1 MKPLLWLVLLLSF
14 LSTGRAVILGYDV
27 DFTPPD
33 GWEQVKPDQSSPF
46 PTLKF
51 VPKDGRNAAVFVTLI
66 PPELMVVDDAASLA
80 KFFQFLCIIYLPT
93 PDAKITA
100 KELKLPHGSGLYYS
114 FEDPALIGKPVKPK
128 DYKFAT
134 PVGLWLPPGRTIQAT
149 LFTDSLS
156 SRDFTE
162 GMQLLR
168 SAVPAADAT
177 DSASEKI

>member
-14 LSTGRAVILGYDV
+14 LSTSRAVVLGSAV
-27 DFTPPD
+27 DFTLPA
-33 GWEQVKPDQSSPF
+33 GWEQVEPDQLSPF

-51 VPKDGRNAAVFVTLI
+51 VPKDGRNASVLVTLI
-66 PPELMVVDDAASLA
+66 PPELMVVDDVASLA
-80 KFFQFLCIIYLPT
+80 KFFGFLCQIYLPS

-100 KELKLPHGSGLYYS
+100 KELKLQHGSGLYYS

-134 PVGLWLPPGRTIQAT
+134 PVALWLPPGRTIQAT
-149 LFTDSLS
+149 LFTDSAS

-168 SAVPAADAT
+168 SAVPATDSS

>member
-14 LSTGRAVILGYDV
+14 LTNGRAVMLGDAV
-27 DFTPPD
+27 DFTLPA
-33 GWEQVKPDQSSPF
+33 GWEQVKVDQPTPL

-51 VPKDGRNAAVFVTLI
+51 VPKDGRNASVIVTLVSA
-66 PPELMVVDDAASLA
+66 EWVAVKDAASLA
-80 KFFQFLCIIYLPT
+80 EFHRFLCRTYLPS

-100 KELKLPHGSGLYYS
+100 RELKLEHGSGLYYS
-114 FEDPALIGKPVKPK
+114 FEDPALIGKPVKRD

-134 PVGLWLPPGRTIQAT
+134 PVALWLPPGQTIHAT
-149 LFTDSLS
+149 LFTDSTS

-168 SAVPAADAT
+168 SAILAADKA